1 MDSPICTENNH
12 APFKDQIDD
21 ETVMFDLDMSVDGM
35 PDTPLKND
43 DNDSDTQ
50 KSRTNQSGNS
60 LSALPSRRES
70 RLKSENASR
79 SASFSGLA
87 DNVHLEDIY
96 EYDWAD
102 SDSESPG
109 GKNEKESYIVQ
120 EILADYLKIKSFK
133 RKYPD
138 LSRRAMD
145 AYERS
150 WLQQEGIVPVGRAD
164 LGLTALKTDD
174 VMKLLQQDYPEVHVA
189 LTDLFR
195 RRKFKT
201 TIENQKRQYE
211 AARIERGEARAEAAR
226 RRALDSAADYNH
238 RLISERLNSRRCYW
252 DLQTMQIHIPQRKY
266 KLLDY
271 TNIPTG
277 AVIPG
282 QFAEYYMNYTPEQL
296 SYLPLSRVLY
306 PHPLQKHKNPPPL
319 PTTLR
324 FGSIKPKVSTP
335 PVVMTTTNSDFGDQY
350 STGGDNS
357 RLMDPSNH
365 HYNNDNNNYNN
376 NNNSNNHIMNS
387 TDGVHR
393 GVHHTDG
400 TFSATG
406 NGNTNSNTFSTESD
420 VDKANSSIY
429 RRFKTNVGDMNTEN
443 PSCVVCG
450 QLALNYIRCSECKLI
465 GHPKCLDIPDSM
477 IPGVKSY
484 AWTCL
489 ECKRC
494 VECNDSGQED
504 QMMFCDRCDRGYHAF
519 CVGLGRIPNG
529 KWECLLCEALPTPA
543 KKGRPRKYAP
553 KDMDDLPWGYSVRKP
568 CKPKV
573 KSISNFPRP
582 KPMYDI
588 KKDAPVRLLTPAA
601 SHNILLSTAAAGG
614 GGVGGGNTSG
624 NIEVPKR
631 RRGRPP
637 KKKPIIPSLPTPISS
652 YIQNPSSFTAAP
664 SEISASL
671 PTAPSTPRPEN
682 ESHPV
687 TYPTITT
694 TNTTTTIA
702 TVSNAIAP
710 EKEVPCNDKIP
721 NSQEKTEE
729 STPHNPVEISEGDK
743 VTVKH
748 DSEVSISD
756 VTNLNDSNNVE
767 K

>member
-21 ETVMFDLDMSVDGM
+21 ETVMFDLDMSVDDGM

-70 RLKSENASR
+70 RLKSETASR

-109 GKNEKESYIVQ
+109 GKHEKESYIVQ

-138 LSRRAMD
+138 LTRRAMD

-238 RLISERLNSRRCYW
+238 RLITERLNSRRCYW
-252 DLQTMQIHIPQRKY
+252 IY
-266 KLLDY
+266 KQCKFIFHKE
-271 TNIPTG
+271 T
-277 AVIPG
+277 VIPG

-324 FGSIKPKVSTP
+324 FGSIKPKVVVSTP
-335 PVVMTTTNSDFGDQY
+335 TPVVGDVGDQY
-350 STGGDNS
+350 STSVDNS

-365 HYNNDNNNYNN
+365 YHYNNGDNN
-376 NNNSNNHIMNS
+376 NNHIMNS
-387 TDGVHR
+387 TDGVYR
-393 GVHHTDG
+393 SVHHTDG
-400 TFSATG
+400 TFSATD

-429 RRFKTNVGDMNTEN
+429 RRFKTNAGDMNTEN
-443 PSCVVCG
+443 PCCVVCG

-553 KDMDDLPWGYSVRKP
+553 KDMDDLPWGYNVRKP

-573 KSISNFPRP
+573 KTITNFSRP
-582 KPMYDI
+582 KPVYDM
-588 KKDAPVRLLTPAA
+588 KDTPVRLLAPA
-601 SHNILLSTAAAGG
+601 SHNILPSPAA
-614 GGVGGGNTSG
+614 GGVGGGGNNSG

-637 KKKPIIPSLPTPISS
+637 KKNRIIPTFQTPISP
-652 YIQNPSSFTAAP
+652 YIPNPSSFTPTA
-664 SEISASL
+664 SEVSASL
-671 PTAPSTPRPEN
+671 STAPSIPPPGNESHTNTYPATTTTTSTATVSSTIAPEN
-682 ESHPV
+682 E
-687 TYPTITT
+687 I
-694 TNTTTTIA
+694 
-702 TVSNAIAP
+702 
-710 EKEVPCNDKIP
+710 PCNDKIS
-721 NSQEKTEE
+721 NSQRKQK
-729 STPHNPVEISEGDK
+729 NPLQILLPFKS
-743 VTVKH
+743 
-748 DSEVSISD
+748 
-756 VTNLNDSNNVE
+756 LNGI
-767 K
+767 KLL

>member
-1 MDSPICTENNH
+1 
-12 APFKDQIDD
+12 
-21 ETVMFDLDMSVDGM
+21 
-35 PDTPLKND
+35 
-43 DNDSDTQ
+43 
-50 KSRTNQSGNS
+50 
-60 LSALPSRRES
+60 
-70 RLKSENASR
+70 
-79 SASFSGLA
+79 
-87 DNVHLEDIY
+87 
-96 EYDWAD
+96 
-102 SDSESPG
+102 
-109 GKNEKESYIVQ
+109 
-120 EILADYLKIKSFK
+120 
-133 RKYPD
+133 
-138 LSRRAMD
+138 MD

-271 TNIPTG
+271 TNFPAG
-277 AVIPG
+277 GAGEGGGGGAYPVAVIPG

-357 RLMDPSNH
+357 RLMDPSDH

-376 NNNSNNHIMNS
+376 SNHSNSHIMNS
-387 TDGVHR
+387 TDGAHR

-406 NGNTNSNTFSTESD
+406 NGNTN
-420 VDKANSSIY
+420 
-429 RRFKTNVGDMNTEN
+429 
-443 PSCVVCG
+443 
-450 QLALNYIRCSECKLI
+450 
-465 GHPKCLDIPDSM
+465 
-477 IPGVKSY
+477 Y

-573 KSISNFPRP
+573 KSISNFSRP

-588 KKDAPVRLLTPAA
+588 KKDAPVRLLTPA
-601 SHNILLSTAAAGG
+601 SHNILLSGAAAAAAGG
-614 GGVGGGNTSG
+614 GLGGGNTSG
-624 NIEVPKR
+624 NIEIPKR

-637 KKKPIIPSLPTPISS
+637 KKKPIIPSFPTPVSPYIS
-652 YIQNPSSFTAAP
+652 NPSSFSSAP

-671 PTAPSTPRPEN
+671 PAAPSTPRPEN
-682 ESHPV
+682 ESHPI
-687 TYPTITT
+687 TYPTATTNTT
-694 TNTTTTIA
+694 TTTTTIA
-702 TVSNAIAP
+702 TVSSTVVP
-710 EKEVPCNDKIP
+710 EKEIPCNDKIP

-756 VTNLNDSNNVE
+756 ATNLNDPNNVE